1 MKLTTDIT
9 HGRVQYDPAKRVW
22 VGMNRSGEL
31 YEHED
36 RHVVLEWV
44 QKSDTQ
50 DSPSMPELPEFNFEI
65 PVQKKALQW
74 HELPPRALAVVL
86 VVAMITCI
94 ALGFIFGY
102 FAK

>member
-9 HGRVQYDPAKRVW
+9 RGRVQYDPEKKVW
-22 VGMNRSGEL
+22 VGINDSGEL

-44 QKSDTQ
+44 QRTGTEDR
-50 DSPSMPELPEFNFEI
+50 PGMPELPEFNFEI
-65 PVQKKALQW
+65 PVQKKSLHW
-74 HELPPRALAVVL
+74 HDLPPRALAVVL

-102 FAK
+102 FTK